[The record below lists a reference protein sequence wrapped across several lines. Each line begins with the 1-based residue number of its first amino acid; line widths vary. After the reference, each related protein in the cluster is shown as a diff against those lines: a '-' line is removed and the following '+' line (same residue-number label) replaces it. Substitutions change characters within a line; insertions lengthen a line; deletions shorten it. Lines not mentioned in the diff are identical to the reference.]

1 MFYLLAI
8 TLVVAALVVGVMG
21 KFPPRSFSERK
32 RYTVAVAA
40 FAVGMACVF
49 LLIKFQHAS
58 P

>member
-8 TLVVAALVVGVMG
+8 TLVVAAPVVGIMG
-21 KFPPRSFSERK
+21 RFPPRSFSERK

-40 FAVGMACVF
+40 FPLGMACVF
-49 LLIKFQHAS
+49 LLIKFQHTS